1 MTLRFT
7 ERIGNSLVVNERS
20 LPPYMQPPSSP
31 VQFNPLWK
39 AQLSLFLCGYKILYP
54 STETS
59 WADFCL
65 ARALVCEYCHKTGC
79 LYHPFQHANNS
90 YRPLA
95 QCRSCGHCMEF

>member
-39 AQLSLFLCGYKILYP
+39 AQLGLFLCGYKILYP
-54 STETS
+54 DEKTA
-59 WADFCL
+59 WADFTC
-65 ARALVCEYCHKTGC
+65 ARLMICEYCRKKGC
-79 LYHPFQHANNS
+79 LYHPFHEDHGS
-90 YRPLA
+90 YRALA
-95 QCRSCGHCMEF
+95 ECRSCGHCMEF